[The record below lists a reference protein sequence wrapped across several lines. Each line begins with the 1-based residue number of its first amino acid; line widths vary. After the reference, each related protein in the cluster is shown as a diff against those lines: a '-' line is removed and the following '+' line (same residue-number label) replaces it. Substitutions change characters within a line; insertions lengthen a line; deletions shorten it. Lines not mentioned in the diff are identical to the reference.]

1 MIKNAIFAGSVLALL
16 AVSLLYAY
24 QRDIIY
30 SANIPIGSRTQID
43 LPSDYGMSNY
53 EQVKIVTKDKLNL
66 DAYLI
71 KRHGDSNIYKSNK
84 STNGTTIL
92 YLHANAG
99 NMGHRL
105 PIARILYNL
114 FDCNILMLSYRGYGR
129 SEGSPSEKGL
139 KMDVDAAMEFLK
151 QNPTTKNTKIVVY
164 GQSIGGAVAIDTAYR
179 YKEID
184 AMIVENTF
192 TSLPDV
198 VEHLFPYVW
207 FIRYFIKDSWESKS
221 KIGSISVPMLFLSG
235 KKDSLVPPKHM
246 LELVTIARNN
256 GGKFKVTSEEFE
268 DGDHNDT
275 CAQKGYFEAIQRWW
289 KNLTL

>member
-1 MIKNAIFAGSVLALL
+1 MGIP
-16 AVSLLYAY
+16 SLYLN

-30 SANIPIGSRTQID
+30 CANDPVGSRTQID

-71 KRHGDSNIYKSNK
+71 KKEEIGLYTNTKSRI
-84 STNGTTIL
+84 GTTIL
-92 YLHANAG
+92 FLHGNAG

-198 VEHLFPYVW
+198 VECMFPYVW
-207 FIRYFIKDSWESKS
+207 FIRYFIKDSWASKN

-235 KKDSLVPPKHM
+235 RKDSLVPPKHM

-256 GGKFKVTSEEFE
+256 GGESKVTFKEFE
-268 DGDHNDT
+268 NGNHNDT
-275 CAQKGYFEAIQRWW
+275 CTQFGYFESIQSWW
-289 KNLTL
+289 ENLGL